1 MKNYDAEFKILSAQ
15 KSDKTEIYEK
25 HKTAINI
32 VLVMLESAPKNRS
45 ERLEMLTKHLGSVDA
60 VIVESSQL
68 QSQFSAFSNL
78 GFILD
83 KAGISQATKDTLIEM
98 CSDVF
103 HITSLLEM
111 KYHNDKAQFW
121 DFVNNRI
128 NDCLGNIFFS
138 NLVNSQ

>member
-1 MKNYDAEFKILSAQ
+1 MKNYDAEFKILSDQ

-32 VLVMLESAPKNRS
+32 VLVMLESTPKNRS

-103 HITSLLEM
+103 HITSLLDM

-121 DFVNNRI
+121 DYVNNRI

-138 NLVNSQ
+138 NLVNS

>member
-1 MKNYDAEFKILSAQ
+1 MIK

-32 VLVMLESAPKNRS
+32 VLVMLESTPKNRS

-103 HITSLLEM
+103 HITSLLDM

-121 DFVNNRI
+121 DYVNNRI

>member
-1 MKNYDAEFKILSAQ
+1 MPNSRSLVIK

-32 VLVMLESAPKNRS
+32 VLVMLESTPKNRS

-103 HITSLLEM
+103 HITSLLDM

-121 DFVNNRI
+121 DYVNNRI